1 MNDRRIQGTD
11 RDDPDA
17 NDTVLRVE
25 HDEAELLDRAGAV
38 LWQKIRGEVAW
49 AGEPRPVRSSAQ
61 QRAPAQFHGG
71 NDLGRPSR
79 THTAHAA
86 QMARAHAGE
95 TVQAAG
101 GIDQSIG
108 ELERVRMSRAAADD
122 QRQQFVVTETVRS
135 QAREFFPW
143 SVVWC
148 DVFHRRYTRFSMPL
162 RTFLLPCML
171 ALVVSACAAPP
182 SKEMDQAQGAI
193 DAARAAGAE
202 RYATT
207 EYSAA
212 TDALNKANEAVAA
225 RDYRLALSY
234 ALESSEYA
242 QNAARVGAENQAR
255 VRGAVER
262 TTTEISALMAT
273 ARARLMAAR
282 EARVP
287 ARLLTEP
294 TASVTAA
301 EAALQKSGEAV
312 AVGDY
317 LSATNALMGV
327 RDTLTAAISAI
338 DAAAGAR
345 RPARRQS

>member
-1 MNDRRIQGTD
+1 
-11 RDDPDA
+11 
-17 NDTVLRVE
+17 
-25 HDEAELLDRAGAV
+25 
-38 LWQKIRGEVAW
+38 
-49 AGEPRPVRSSAQ
+49 
-61 QRAPAQFHGG
+61 
-71 NDLGRPSR
+71 
-79 THTAHAA
+79 
-86 QMARAHAGE
+86 
-95 TVQAAG
+95 
-101 GIDQSIG
+101 
-108 ELERVRMSRAAADD
+108 MSRAAADD
-122 QRQQFVVTETVRS
+122 ERQQFVVTETMRA
-135 QAREFFPW
+135 QTREFLPW

-148 DVFHRRYTRFSMPL
+148 DVFHRRYTRFSMSL
-162 RTFLLPCML
+162 RAYLLPCVL
-171 ALVVSACAAPP
+171 ALVVSGCAAPP

-242 QNAARVGAENQAR
+242 QNAARLGAENQAR

-262 TTTEISALMAT
+262 STTEISALMAT

-287 ARLLTEP
+287 TRLLTEP
-294 TASVTAA
+294 TASITAA

-312 AVGDY
+312 AAGDY
-317 LSATNALMGV
+317 LAANDALMGV

-345 RPARRQS
+345 QPARRPTRRQS